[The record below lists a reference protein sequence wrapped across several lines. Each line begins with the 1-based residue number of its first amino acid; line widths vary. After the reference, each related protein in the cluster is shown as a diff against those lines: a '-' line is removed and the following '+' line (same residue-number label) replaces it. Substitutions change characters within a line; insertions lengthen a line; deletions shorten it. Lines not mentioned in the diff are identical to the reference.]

1 MQAAT
6 NARRPSTSQALT
18 KSLLLRR
25 DEDSTQARLM
35 KRRGDLSK
43 TAFCFNASLPPPGPG
58 AREKGLGMDVIVADS
73 VAGHRRA
80 SLVVNDVDAD
90 PSQSTPVAEWNH
102 QEKRRA
108 NRGAGEEHASFAIK
122 PGDKICAVNGTH
134 GDDMAMAELLASAA
148 DLDSPKAVNLT
159 LARCRSD
166 VLGPHDTLS
175 SDVPPKLPTNGA
187 RTSLFQRRR
196 SRSNPD
202 AVDLP
207 AIPKGFSHE
216 DTKGRRCGELTVS
229 TLSSLQWNSLLSGAG
244 HSQGK
249 GCQSQKMV
257 EDESS
262 TRSPSMPLS
271 GRSSSAS
278 TGEPGPPL
286 LITTTQKSQ
295 AYRNFARVG
304 RATFSN

>member
-6 NARRPSTSQALT
+6 KARRPSTSLANNP
-18 KSLLLRR
+18 LLRR

-58 AREKGLGMDVIVADS
+58 AREKGLGMVVADTL
-73 VAGHRRA
+73 AGHRRP
-80 SLVVNDVDAD
+80 SLVVNNVDSD
-90 PSQSTPVAEWNH
+90 PSQSTPVAEWNLK
-102 QEKRRA
+102 ENRRA

-166 VLGPHDTLS
+166 VLGPGDTLS
-175 SDVPPKLPTNGA
+175 SDLPPKLPTSGA
-187 RTSLFQRRR
+187 RTSLFKRRR
-196 SRSNPD
+196 SRTSPD
-202 AVDLP
+202 TADLP
-207 AIPKGFSHE
+207 AIPNGLPHE
-216 DTKGRRCGELTVS
+216 AAKGRRSGELTVS
-229 TLSSLQWNSLLSGAG
+229 TLSSLQWSSLLSSGP
-244 HSQGK
+244 SQVK
-249 GCQSQKMV
+249 GCQSPLRIA

-262 TRSPSMPLS
+262 TRSPSVPLS

-278 TGEPGPPL
+278 TYESGPPL
-286 LITTTQKSQ
+286 VITTTQKSQ
-295 AYRNFARVG
+295 AFRNFARVG